1 MREIYIKFSD
11 MIESRNSFVLNKYLV
26 MMKDTICLMKDLPL
40 CPEKKPGRFSS
51 EDKPNVS
58 IPSAMEPLLYELWPG
73 IAGLIATTCSRVLFT
88 EKLGDLMLEYERAMS
103 SRRREYLDGQLVKII
118 EEEGY
123 ERLDISSWQR
133 SRTELKFSVTKYL

>member
-26 MMKDTICLMKDLPL
+26 MMKDTISLMKDLPL
-40 CPEKKPGRFSS
+40 CPENKPGRFSS

-73 IAGLIATTCSRVLFT
+73 IAGLTATTCSRVLFT

-103 SRRREYLDGQLVKII
+103 SRRREYLDGQLVKIV
-118 EEEGY
+118 EDEGY

-133 SRTELKFSVTKYL
+133 SRAELKFSVSKYL